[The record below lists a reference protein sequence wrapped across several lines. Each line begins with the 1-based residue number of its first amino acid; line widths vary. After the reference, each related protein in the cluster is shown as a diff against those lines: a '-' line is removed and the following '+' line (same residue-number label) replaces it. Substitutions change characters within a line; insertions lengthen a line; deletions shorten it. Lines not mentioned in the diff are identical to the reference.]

1 MKPTLVTYDTAKA
14 VIKFNQYSHA
24 MSAVMD
30 LLHLAWLWADGS
42 RQLTWL
48 ERWRQTFGTNCKAP
62 SYLNLHQIDGHSS
75 CNKHRD
81 LFLQKIA
88 ALKVKGDSGRRYTLG
103 NFQLTA
109 FNALL
114 VLYARTCAGS
124 RPFSARHGS
133 GFMVLEIH
141 QSCVKDTVVQSFNS
155 SCTSK

>member
-42 RQLTWL
+42 GQLTWL

-62 SYLNLHQIDGHSS
+62 SYLNLHQMDGHSS
-75 CNKHRD
+75 CNKQGDR
-81 LFLQKIA
+81 FLQKMV

-103 NFQLTA
+103 NFQLAA
-109 FNALL
+109 FDVLL
-114 VLYARTCAGS
+114 VLCSRTCADRP
-124 RPFSARHGS
+124 RPFSARQGPR
-133 GFMVLEIH
+133 LETH
-141 QSCVKDTVVQSFNS
+141 QSRVKDTVVQSFDS
-155 SCTSK
+155 SCTSR